1 MTSIITSIKDLIT
14 SIFEVIFSVVKS
26 TLDTG
31 YQLLLAFVDFFA
43 GIPKML
49 EHTVKG
55 SLEAVGGVGT
65 FIASNIVVIAI
76 IALCSYGYL
85 VYLRREGRPVQVGTK
100 RLN

>member
-31 YQLLLAFVDFFA
+31 YQLLQAFVDFFA

-65 FIASNIVVIAI
+65 FIASEFLMPDDWGKDQANVSCKKATSS
-76 IALCSYGYL
+76 L
-85 VYLRREGRPVQVGTK
+85 
-100 RLN
+100 

>member
-1 MTSIITSIKDLIT
+1 MTSIITSVKDLIA
-14 SIFEVIFSVVKS
+14 SVFEVIFSVVKN
-26 TLDTG
+26 TLDTA
-31 YQLLLAFVDFFA
+31 YQLLMAFVDFFV

-76 IALCSYGYL
+76 IALGGYGYL
-85 VYLRREGRPVQVGTK
+85 AYLRRDGRPVQAGVK
-100 RLN
+100 KSN

>member
-49 EHTVKG
+49 EHMVKG

-100 RLN
+100 KLN

>member
-14 SIFEVIFSVVKS
+14 SIFEVIFSVVKN

-31 YQLLLAFVDFFA
+31 YQLLQAFVDFFA
-43 GIPKML
+43 DIPKML

-65 FIASNIVVIAI
+65 FIASEFLMPDDWEEDQANRSCKKVTSS
-76 IALCSYGYL
+76 L
-85 VYLRREGRPVQVGTK
+85 
-100 RLN
+100 